1 MTTTERQA
9 GKESSGQRV
18 ADWFDGRLGTHS
30 LGKKYL
36 RKVFPD
42 HWSFLLGEICLY
54 SFVILILTGVYL
66 TLFFHPSMNEVT
78 YHGSYVP
85 LNGVRMSE
93 AYASTLD
100 ISFDVRGGLLIRQ
113 IHHWAALIFI
123 AGMLMHMMR
132 HFFTGSF
139 RKPREVN
146 WLFGWTLLFLGL
158 FEGLFGYSLPDD
170 LLSGTG
176 MRFVDG
182 AILSVPI
189 VGTYLSFFLF
199 GGEFP
204 GHDIIGRF
212 YSLHILVI
220 PGIMAAL
227 VVAHLIL
234 VVYHKH
240 TQFPGPGKT
249 ERNVVG
255 APFMPVYMAKAGGFF
270 FLVFG
275 VIAFISAVASINPVW
290 SYGPYRADQVSTGAQ
305 PDWYLGFA
313 EGLVRIM
320 PGWEINVAGHT
331 LVLGVLI
338 PIVVFPLLLIF
349 IGVYPFLESW
359 VTGDKREHHLLDR
372 PRNRPVRTAIGT
384 AWISIYLI
392 LLAGGGNDIV
402 ATRFHLSINTVTWA
416 VRITLFVVPVIVFVA
431 TRRICLALQLRDREL
446 VLHGRETG
454 VIKRLPHGEYVE
466 LHRPLSLAELH
477 TLTQHEQPRPLELD
491 PAEDANGVPSP
502 NRRMPML
509 RLRARLSRALYG
521 EGTQVGKPTAEE
533 YREAHRSN
541 EHPANEHLAVEHPA
555 AEHQAIEQPSEER
568 QMREHQV
575 SRRQVS
581 EAGPPDG

>member
-1 MTTTERQA
+1 VSAVGRPGRGERL
-9 GKESSGQRV
+9 
-18 ADWFDGRLGTHS
+18 ADWFDGRLGIHT
-30 LGKKYL
+30 LGRKYL

-54 SFVILILTGVYL
+54 SFVVLVLTGVYL

-78 YHGSYVP
+78 YQGSYTP
-85 LNGVRMSE
+85 LNGVRMSG

-113 IHHWAALIFI
+113 LHHWAALVFV
-123 AGMLMHMMR
+123 AGMLTHMMR

-146 WLFGWTLLFLGL
+146 WLFGWLLLFLGL

-176 MRFVDG
+176 LRFVHG
-182 AILSVPI
+182 ALLSVPI
-189 VGTYLSFFLF
+189 VGTYLAMFLF

-204 GHDIIGRF
+204 GDDIVARF
-212 YSLHILVI
+212 YSLHVLLI
-220 PGIMAAL
+220 PGVMAAL
-227 VVAHLIL
+227 IVVHVLL

-240 TQFPGPGKT
+240 TQFAGPGRT

-255 APFMPVYMAKAGGFF
+255 APFMPVYVAKAGGFF

-275 VIAFISAVASINPVW
+275 VLALMAAGATINPVW

-320 PGWEINVAGHT
+320 PGWEITLWGHT
-331 LVLGVLI
+331 LVLGVFI
-338 PIVVFPLLLIF
+338 PIVVFPLLLLF
-349 IGVYPFLESW
+349 IGVYPFLEARF
-359 VTGDKREHHLLDR
+359 TGDKEEHHLLDR
-372 PRNRPVRTAIGT
+372 PRNRPVRTAIGA
-384 AWISIYLI
+384 AWISLYLV

-402 ATRFHLSINTVTWA
+402 ATRLHLSINAVTWA
-416 VRITLFVVPVIVFVA
+416 VRIAMFAVPAAVFVV
-431 TRRICLALQLRDREL
+431 TRRICLGLQLRDREL

-466 LHRPLSLAELH
+466 VHEPLDRARLH
-477 TLTQHEQPRPLELD
+477 TLTAHERPPELVLR
-491 PAEDANGVPSP
+491 NGHDRTPGQS
-502 NRRMPML
+502 
-509 RLRARLSRALYG
+509 G
-521 EGTQVGKPTAEE
+521 
-533 YREAHRSN
+533 
-541 EHPANEHLAVEHPA
+541 
-555 AEHQAIEQPSEER
+555 
-568 QMREHQV
+568 
-575 SRRQVS
+575 
-581 EAGPPDG
+581 